1 MKASG
6 IWKVGILQPQCSLK
20 LFYFHISN
28 LQNTWSFRK
37 TNSQILESFTQ
48 FTHPKI
54 SSTTAS
60 VFMWLFYENNTFL
73 KASRNSPVLAQSPL
87 GAFSFHWSFQLFTIS
102 TFQKPEAFAKL
113 IHKILRAS
121 HNSPTQQLRPPLSLK
136 FFYFH
141 ISNLQ
146 NSWSFHKTNL
156 QILESFTQFTHPKF
170 ITTTAFG
177 FVKLFYENNTFLEAS
192 HNSLVLTQDPQ
203 GAFNFHWSFQLF
215 HTSNL
220 PNAWS
225 FQLFIMLGEW
235 IVWSSL
241 KFVN

>member
-1 MKASG
+1 MNELCEALSNLWISFVKASG
-6 IWKVGILQPQCSLK
+6 IWKVGILQPQFSMK

-113 IHKILRAS
+113 IHKFLRAS
-121 HNSPTQQLRPPLSLK
+121 HNSHTQKSQARQPLDLCGFLRK
-136 FFYFH
+136 QYFF
-141 ISNLQ
+141 
-146 NSWSFHKTNL
+146 
-156 QILESFTQFTHPKF
+156 ESFTQFTCSRSRPPR
-170 ITTTAFG
+170 G
-177 FVKLFYENNTFLEAS
+177 L
-192 HNSLVLTQDPQ
+192 
-203 GAFNFHWSFQLF
+203 
-215 HTSNL
+215 
-220 PNAWS
+220 
-225 FQLFIMLGEW
+225 
-235 IVWSSL
+235 
-241 KFVN
+241 